1 MEDKAS
7 GKMAAM
13 QTEIKT
19 EKPEVSRKTQ
29 LHLKQKYTFTSV
41 KSETFG

>member
-13 QTEIKT
+13 KTEIKKE
-19 EKPEVSRKTQ
+19 EKPEVSGKTRMTYKVTKTKI
-29 LHLKQKYTFTSV
+29 HSYIC
-41 KSETFG
+41 